1 MSKKSK
7 VLVIGWDAADWR
19 VIRPLLRSGRM
30 PHLKQMMAD
39 GVSGNLRTLSPAASP
54 ILWTSIATGKRPY
67 KHGVLG
73 FTEPDPLRPGAVR
86 PVSAASRK
94 TRAIWNI
101 LNLEGK
107 RSQVVGWWPSDPAEP
122 IRGTMVSNLFMQTEV
137 NNLSG
142 SGAGR
147 GSVHPPELLN
157 QVRSLVTK
165 PYEITEEVVAAFI
178 PDFHLLQDMEKG
190 RFDHLRRTIAEASS
204 AQNIITT
211 LMQNEEWDF
220 AAVYLDAIDHI
231 CHSFMDF
238 HPPRPDWVSED
249 EFHLYSNVVN
259 ATYHF
264 HDMMLG
270 FLLHLAG
277 PDTTVLLLSDHGFE
291 SGDLRSGKT
300 PLTPVGPVSQHRDN
314 GILVMRGPG
323 IRRGVTIN
331 GASLLDITP
340 TILQVMGLPV
350 GDDMDGGPLVNA
362 FIAPQEVRRIASWDE
377 ISGDDGRAKRE
388 HSANPEDT
396 VDALNRL
403 IELGYVEETD
413 AEGVAAIRISCR
425 ESQFFL
431 AQSLIDGGKIRESI
445 PLLRELVSEW
455 PQELRFAAHLVR
467 VLQVLGRFEESAI
480 ATEQAIESY
489 LKTRTEAREKLRDP
503 LAAGLPLTADGK
515 FDPASREVKIL
526 MSRAVGPDS
535 TIYLLQS
542 SQAQAEGRNESALK
556 FLDLAEQHGYQKPN
570 RHCRR
575 AQILMQSGR
584 WEEASRAYLAMLE
597 FEPEHVGA
605 MHGLSRCNLGLRNY
619 SLALQY
625 ALDAVA
631 LEFNS
636 ARSHFLLGVCLQ
648 RSRRWAEAAEA
659 HRMATV
665 MSPRFVPALQC
676 LLFLAE
682 RRLQDT
688 VLAENTRRRLAAALQ
703 DNRCNNQDQESDYE
717 LVNASDEPAS
727 SQSAEVSEGSENG
740 VFGSKVRIPTLLEDT
755 VIVVSGLPRTGTS
768 MMMQVL
774 QAGGV
779 RILDDQH
786 READASNARGYCE
799 DRRVKSLHRDATW
812 LEEAQGK
819 AVKIV
824 APLIPHLRYSSGLH
838 YGVIFMDRDLR
849 EVLQSQQVMLQKL
862 GRGGSGG
869 SDRQLE
875 QVFRSQLK
883 MVQRVL
889 REHGVPVLT
898 VRYQDCLREP
908 ERIVAAVDHFLG
920 GGLDQAAM
928 IRAIDRDLCHQ
939 TPI

>member
-1 MSKKSK
+1 M
-7 VLVIGWDAADWR
+7 IGWDAADWR
-19 VIRPLLRSGRM
+19 MIRPLIRAGKM
-30 PHLKQMMAD
+30 PHLQRMISE

-73 FTEPDPLRPGAVR
+73 FTEPDPLRPGAIR

-107 RSQVVGWWPSDPAEP
+107 RSHVVGWWPSDPAEP
-122 IRGTMVSNLFMQTEV
+122 IRGTMVSNLFMQAEV
-137 NNLSG
+137 NNRG
-142 SGAGR
+142 SGRADF
-147 GSVHPPELLN
+147 GSVHPPEKTDQIRDLL
-157 QVRSLVTK
+157 LK
-165 PYEITEEVVAAFI
+165 PQQISEEVVHAFI
-178 PDFHLLQDMEKG
+178 PDFHLLEDMDK
-190 RFDHLRRTIAEASS
+190 RLFDHLRRTLAEASS
-204 AQNIITT
+204 AQNVITT
-211 LMQNEEWDF
+211 IMQNEEWDF

-231 CHSFMDF
+231 CHAFMDF
-238 HPPRPDWVSED
+238 HPPRTAWVNEK
-249 EFHLYSNVVN
+249 EFDLYSNVVN

-277 PDTTVLLLSDHGFE
+277 PETTVVLMSDHGFE
-291 SGDLRSGKT
+291 SGNLRCGQT
-300 PLTPVGPVSQHRDN
+300 PMTPVGPVSQHREN
-314 GILVMRGPG
+314 GILVMQGPG
-323 IRRGVTIN
+323 IRRGTTVH

-350 GDDMDGGPLVNA
+350 GADMDGCPLVNA
-362 FIAPQEVRRIASWDE
+362 FIAPQEIQRIPSWDDVA
-377 ISGDDGRAKRE
+377 GDDGRFAGE
-388 HSANPEDT
+388 HSANAEAT

-403 IELGYVEETD
+403 IELGYVEDTD
-413 AEGVAAIRISCR
+413 AGSNEAIRVSFR
-425 ESQFFL
+425 ESQYFL
-431 AQSLIDGGKIRESI
+431 AQALIDGGKLEESI
-445 PLLRELVSEW
+445 PLLRELVDEW
-455 PQELRFAAHLVR
+455 PEELRFAAHLIK
-467 VLQVLGRFEESAI
+467 VLQIQGRLEESAV
-480 ATEQAIESY
+480 ATEQAIEGY
-489 LKTRTEAREKLRDP
+489 LKNRAKAREKLRDP
-503 LAAGLPLTADGK
+503 LAAGLPLTEDGR
-515 FDPASREVKIL
+515 FDPGAREVKVL
-526 MSRAVGPDS
+526 MSRAVGSDS
-535 TIYLLQS
+535 TVYLLQS

-570 RHCRR
+570 RHSRR
-575 AQILMQSGR
+575 AQILMQCGR
-584 WEEASRAYLAMLE
+584 WEEAAREYRALLE
-597 FEPEHVGA
+597 YEPEHVTA
-605 MHGLSRCNLGLRNY
+605 MHGLCRCNLGLRNY

-625 ALDAVA
+625 AMDAVG

-648 RSRRWAEAAEA
+648 RTRRWAEAAEA
-659 HRMATV
+659 YRVATV
-665 MSPRFVPALQC
+665 MNPRFVPALQC
-676 LLFLAE
+676 LMLLAE
-682 RRLQDT
+682 RRLHDSA
-688 VLAENTRRRLAAALQ
+688 LAEKTRRKLVAALQ
-703 DNRCNNQDQESDYE
+703 QSQPGAPDQSADHE
-717 LVNASDEPAS
+717 LVESCDEQNVPNCTDGRDSSDRDLSVTP
-727 SQSAEVSEGSENG
+727 
-740 VFGSKVRIPTLLEDT
+740 VRIPGILEDT

-768 MMMQVL
+768 MMMQIL
-774 QAGGV
+774 QAGGLG
-779 RILDDQH
+779 ILDDQH

-812 LEEAQGK
+812 LEDAAGK

-824 APLIPHLRYSSGLH
+824 APLIPHLKYSEGLK

-849 EVLQSQQVMLQKL
+849 EVLQSQQVMLQKS
-862 GRGGSGG
+862 GRSSSGG

-908 ERIVAAVDHFLG
+908 ERIVAAVNHFLG
-920 GGLDQAAM
+920 GGLDQSAM

-939 TPI
+939 TQI